1 MWPRPDEPWGK
12 PDCTV
17 VTQISQGGMTHHCLL
32 RDTRSPPCL
41 CPNAGLEETDRNGE
55 MELSGQSSEQKV
67 RGMREQHRCS
77 GPEAFVEK
85 ELSIARLKL
94 NRHREVSGRSLKQ
107 KPGLLG
113 LGQMSRTL
121 WQKND
126 RLDSFKHVSFF
137 SPRGLSQLPSGPPI
151 LHRGQRQWHSSYQ
164 LCHVIQGGLA
174 V

>member
-1 MWPRPDEPWGK
+1 
-12 PDCTV
+12 
-17 VTQISQGGMTHHCLL
+17 
-32 RDTRSPPCL
+32 
-41 CPNAGLEETDRNGE
+41 

-121 WQKND
+121 
-126 RLDSFKHVSFF
+126 
-137 SPRGLSQLPSGPPI
+137 
-151 LHRGQRQWHSSYQ
+151 
-164 LCHVIQGGLA
+164 
-174 V
+174 